1 MAKRKNRRSGAQR
14 RVSANNQAPTESRA
28 AEAITIAWT
37 VTITTL
43 IFCHLIT
50 LAAHGYVLLS
60 PEAKKMLLLREMILF
75 AGAVVG
81 VLSMLLLP
89 FVLRYRQVP
98 PPRGVVVFGICL
110 AIAPILVLVLRAVG

>member
-1 MAKRKNRRSGAQR
+1 MAKQKNRKTGTPERL
-14 RVSANNQAPTESRA
+14 PTETRA

-50 LAAHGYVLLS
+50 LAAHGYVVLS
-60 PEAKKMLLLREMILF
+60 PAAKKMLLLREMILF
-75 AGAVVG
+75 AAAIVG

-89 FVLRYRQVP
+89 LVFRHRQVP
-98 PPRGVVVFGICL
+98 PPRGVVVFGLCL
-110 AIAPILVLVLRAVG
+110 SIAPILVILLRAIG